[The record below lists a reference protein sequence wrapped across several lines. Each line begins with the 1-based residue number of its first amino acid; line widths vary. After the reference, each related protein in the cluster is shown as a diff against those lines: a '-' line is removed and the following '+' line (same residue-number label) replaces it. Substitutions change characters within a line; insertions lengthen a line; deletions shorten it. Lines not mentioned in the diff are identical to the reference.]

1 MDLPAPLN
9 VDSVTPSG
17 RRSRVAQGLTLAAAA
32 GRFELQECDACG
44 TVQYPPREACCRC
57 LSERLT
63 WKVQSGAGDLLA
75 KTVLHHSHDPYF
87 VARLPWYV
95 GLVRLDCGVSVVVH
109 LSADV
114 PKPPAR
120 VWVGAHLD
128 SGGAGALI
136 AFGQKDC
143 AGSIEDRRL
152 REICAGSRDAD
163 LAQQG
168 QPSESSGGSPSG
180 GTLR

>member
-1 MDLPAPLN
+1 MDLFLPRN

-17 RRSRVAQGLTLAAAA
+17 RRSRVAHGLTLAAAA
-32 GRFELQECDACG
+32 GRLELQECGACG

-63 WKVQSGAGDLLA
+63 WKMQSGAGELLA
-75 KTVLHHSHDPYF
+75 RTVLHHSHDPYF

-109 LSADV
+109 LPADA

-128 SGGAGALI
+128 SGGAGVLVVM
-136 AFGQKDC
+136 GT
-143 AGSIEDRRL
+143 R
-152 REICAGSRDAD
+152 
-163 LAQQG
+163 
-168 QPSESSGGSPSG
+168 SEEKA
-180 GTLR
+180 

>member
-1 MDLPAPLN
+1 MDLFLPRN

-32 GRFELQECDACG
+32 GRFELQECGACG

-63 WKVQSGAGDLLA
+63 WKMQNGAGDLLA
-75 KTVLHHSHDPYF
+75 RTVLHHSHDPYF
-87 VARLPWYV
+87 LERVPWYV

-109 LSADV
+109 LPADA

-120 VWVGAHLD
+120 VRVVAHLD
-128 SGGAGALI
+128 RGGEGVLVAFDPKDGSGASHAGI
-136 AFGQKDC
+136 
-143 AGSIEDRRL
+143 
-152 REICAGSRDAD
+152 SR
-163 LAQQG
+163 
-168 QPSESSGGSPSG
+168 
-180 GTLR
+180 

>member
-1 MDLPAPLN
+1 MDLFASLN
-9 VDSVTPSG
+9 ADSVTPSG

-44 TVQYPPREACCRC
+44 TVQYPPREACWRC
-57 LSERLT
+57 LSERLI
-63 WKVQSGAGDLLA
+63 WKMQSGAGDLLA
-75 KTVLHHSHDPYF
+75 RTVLHHSHDPYF

-109 LSADV
+109 LPADA

-128 SGGAGALI
+128 SAGAGVLI
-136 AFGQKDC
+136 AFGQKDGG
-143 AGSIEDRRL
+143 GSIADRRL
-152 REICAGSRDAD
+152 REMCTGSRDAG

-168 QPSESSGGSPSG
+168 P
-180 GTLR
+180 LR